1 MNIQPIARRT
11 FLKVSALAGGG
22 MLIGVTIEPETLAG
36 DSTVPSR
43 SVLNAFVRIEADGT
57 VTIMAKNPEVGQAI
71 KTTLP
76 MLIAEELDV
85 DWKDVRIEQA
95 DLDEAKYGDQF
106 AGGSVAVPNQ
116 WLPMRQAGAAARQM
130 LVGAAAQTWKVPES
144 ECTTAA
150 GRVQHAPTKRTLPY
164 GELAAKAAQLAPP
177 DLKTLK
183 LKDPKEFT
191 IIGRPIP
198 GVDNLAIVTGKPL
211 FGIDVTVP
219 GMLSAV
225 FEKCPVYGGK
235 VVSANLEVI
244 KSMPGVRHAFVVEGG
259 TGLAGLLGGVAIVA
273 DSWWAAQAARGKLE
287 VKWDEGAKADQSSE
301 EFARRAVELS
311 GKPPA
316 RTLRSD
322 GDADAAL
329 KSAATTVEGSYF
341 YPFLAHASAEVMNCT
356 ARFAGGKMEIWAP
369 TQTPQSGLELVA
381 QTLGIPASDITIHLT
396 RMGSCFGR
404 RLNNDYMV
412 EAAFIARKAGAP
424 VKLLWTREDDFR
436 HDFYRPSGFH
446 FLKAGID
453 ATGKPV
459 AWRDHFVSFGEGDR
473 FARSAGMSGDQFP
486 ARFVPNY
493 ALHASVMP
501 LGLPTGALRAPGDN
515 GICFAVQSF
524 IDELAHA
531 AGKDPLQFRLA
542 MLDAAAL
549 PEADSEN
556 ALARFVPKRMRGV
569 YELAASKSGWGTREL
584 AKGTVLG
591 VAGHFCHFGYC
602 AVVSELRVEPNKAVR
617 INKVWVAMDVG
628 RPIINPSGAT
638 QQVQGSVIDGL
649 SQVMRLEITFD
660 RGRAVQS
667 NLAEYTPLRIT
678 ETPSTIEAHF
688 LESDNPPTGLGE
700 PALPP
705 VLPSI
710 TNAIFA
716 ATGERVRKLPLSKL
730 GYSWAARA

>member
-1 MNIQPIARRT
+1 MVQSINQSFIPTGPNRAPGSN
-11 FLKVSALAGGG
+11 V
-22 MLIGVTIEPETLAG
+22 
-36 DSTVPSR
+36 
-43 SVLNAFVRIEADGT
+43 NAFV
-57 VTIMAKNPEVGQAI
+57 M
-71 KTTLP
+71 
-76 MLIAEELDV
+76 
-85 DWKDVRIEQA
+85 
-95 DLDEAKYGDQF
+95 
-106 AGGSVAVPNQ
+106 
-116 WLPMRQAGAAARQM
+116 
-130 LVGAAAQTWKVPES
+130 
-144 ECTTAA
+144 
-150 GRVQHAPTKRTLPY
+150 
-164 GELAAKAAQLAPP
+164 
-177 DLKTLK
+177 
-183 LKDPKEFT
+183 
-191 IIGRPIP
+191 
-198 GVDNLAIVTGKPL
+198 
-211 FGIDVTVP
+211 
-219 GMLSAV
+219 
-225 FEKCPVYGGK
+225 
-235 VVSANLEVI
+235 
-244 KSMPGVRHAFVVEGG
+244 
-259 TGLAGLLGGVAIVA
+259 
-273 DSWWAAQAARGKLE
+273 
-287 VKWDEGAKADQSSE
+287 
-301 EFARRAVELS
+301 
-311 GKPPA
+311 
-316 RTLRSD
+316 
-322 GDADAAL
+322 
-329 KSAATTVEGSYF
+329 
-341 YPFLAHASAEVMNCT
+341 
-356 ARFAGGKMEIWAP
+356 
-369 TQTPQSGLELVA
+369 
-381 QTLGIPASDITIHLT
+381 
-396 RMGSCFGR
+396 
-404 RLNNDYMV
+404 
-412 EAAFIARKAGAP
+412 
-424 VKLLWTREDDFR
+424 
-436 HDFYRPSGFH
+436 
-446 FLKAGID
+446 
-453 ATGKPV
+453 
-459 AWRDHFVSFGEGDR
+459 
-473 FARSAGMSGDQFP
+473 
-486 ARFVPNY
+486 
-493 ALHASVMP
+493 
-501 LGLPTGALRAPGDN
+501 
-515 GICFAVQSF
+515 QSF